1 MREIKKVV
9 TIRKLSDL
17 KNDKSDLNY
26 WLSKTTDE
34 RILAVEE
41 LRSQHPE
48 THGELQRVVRIINR
62 RMNSSKT
69 KKLQEN

>member
-9 TIRKLSDL
+9 TKKKLGDL

-26 WLSKTTDE
+26 WLSKTPDE

-41 LRSQHPE
+41 LRRQHPE
-48 THGELQRVVRIINR
+48 THGKLQRVVRVIKR
-62 RMNSSKT
+62 
-69 KKLQEN
+69 KK

>member
-1 MREIKKVV
+1 MREIKKVI
-9 TIRKLSDL
+9 TKKKLSDL

-41 LRSQHPE
+41 LRSQYAGSE
-48 THGELQRVVRIINR
+48 ERLQRVVRIIKR
-62 RMNSSKT
+62 
-69 KKLQEN
+69 KKS

>member
-1 MREIKKVV
+1 MREIKKVI
-9 TIRKLSDL
+9 TKKKLSDL

-41 LRSQHPE
+41 LRRQYAGSE
-48 THGELQRVVRIINR
+48 ERLQRVVRIIKR
-62 RMNSSKT
+62 
-69 KKLQEN
+69 KKS

>member
-9 TIRKLSDL
+9 TKKKLSDL

-26 WLSKTTDE
+26 WLSKTPDE

-41 LRSQHPE
+41 LRRQYAGSE
-48 THGELQRVVRIINR
+48 ERLQRVVRIIKR
-62 RMNSSKT
+62 
-69 KKLQEN
+69 KKS

>member
-9 TIRKLSDL
+9 TKKKLSEL

-26 WLSKTTDE
+26 WLSKTPDE

-41 LRSQHPE
+41 LRRQYAGSE
-48 THGELQRVVRIINR
+48 ERLQRVVRIIKR
-62 RMNSSKT
+62 
-69 KKLQEN
+69 KKS

>member
-1 MREIKKVV
+1 MREIKKVI
-9 TIRKLSDL
+9 TKKKLSDL

-41 LRSQHPE
+41 LRSQYVGSE
-48 THGELQRVVRIINR
+48 ERLQRVVRIIKR
-62 RMNSSKT
+62 
-69 KKLQEN
+69 KKS